1 MRRCIG
7 AHDRKRGLVDLLT
20 TLPSQRSLLNM
31 QKQFSLFPDQSVTP
45 APILASRTLRPERLP
60 TNTTTAA
67 HPVHR
72 WFNFIAGFSPEFVD
86 IVCRTLPADASREV
100 LLDPFAGCG
109 TALVVAATKGMT
121 TIGYEAHP
129 VFEKIC
135 RAKLPGSDALNQLEE
150 IETAIV
156 CGLGNPQPLSLLG
169 EKSVIFL
176 SKLLSPA
183 SLGQL
188 LGARQELSTRNLVD
202 EPLAFLILS
211 KALELSSHSAT
222 DGIYKAPTTTKRSLT
237 PIRAARETCDV
248 IRDDLEFLSCRD
260 LGARA
265 RIFGKSSESMTE
277 ISDRTISIVVTS
289 PPYLNNFDYA
299 EMTRMH
305 LYFWGIAST
314 WGEIT
319 EKVRSRLIVNTT
331 TALNGHKQRQ
341 DAYRGELP
349 RHMRRKLD
357 KLVHALSEKRKIK
370 AGKKEYYLL
379 VYPYFAQM
387 TRVLRECY
395 RVMEADAP
403 MHIMVAD
410 SALYGIDV
418 STHEFLASILS
429 EIGFTGVVCNFV
441 RPRGH
446 RWILEKREGSKNGLG
461 EYHIRAKR

>member
-1 MRRCIG
+1 M
-7 AHDRKRGLVDLLT
+7 T
-20 TLPSQRSLLNM
+20 
-31 QKQFSLFPDQSVTP
+31 
-45 APILASRTLRPERLP
+45 SRVLRPERLP

-72 WFNFIAGFSPEFVD
+72 WFNFIAGFSPEFVEMA
-86 IVCRTLPADASREV
+86 CGTLPADASREV

-135 RAKLPGSDALNQLEE
+135 RAKLPGPDALNQLEV

-156 CGLGNPQPLSLLG
+156 CGLSNAQPLSLLG
-169 EKSVIFL
+169 EKSLIFL

-183 SLGQL
+183 ALGQL
-188 LGARQELSTRNLVD
+188 LGGRQELSTRNLVD
-202 EPLAFLILS
+202 NPLAFLILS
-211 KALELSSHSAT
+211 KVLELSSHSAT

-237 PIRAARETCDV
+237 PIKAAREACDV
-248 IRDDLEFLSCRD
+248 IRDDLEFLSHRD
-260 LGARA
+260 LGGRA
-265 RIFGKSSESMTE
+265 RVFGKSSESMTE
-277 ISDRTISIVVTS
+277 LSDRTVSMVVTS

-305 LYFWGIAST
+305 LYFWGLAST

-331 TALNGHKQRQ
+331 TALKGHKQLQ

-349 RHMRRKLD
+349 GHMRRKLD
-357 KLVHALSEKRKIK
+357 ELVHALGEKRKIK
-370 AGKKEYYLL
+370 AGKKEYDFL

-395 RVMEADAP
+395 RVMKTDAAI
-403 MHIMVAD
+403 HIMVAD

-418 STHEFLASILS
+418 STHKFLTCILS
-429 EIGFTGVVCNFV
+429 EIGFTDVGYDFV